1 MWDVKGTPLSVKFEN
16 WVPDRV
22 LYDFDGPRI
31 FTVRHELGDFLAY
44 ACDEDDEITR
54 YLLAPTSGDM
64 ITALERGTHT
74 MREALDQPW
83 LWVMDVGF
91 DDVPRQVWR
100 STLEAIPE
108 TRLPK
113 PWAMLWPHLEPLL
126 AVRMVGPHL
135 ARGQIPASVIKRAIE
150 GATYA
155 LKKLAEL
162 MLSSQSQQPDQRS
175 LTLRRFY
182 DLPTQHLA
190 FNSFEI
196 AFRARDAV
204 QLRLGEQEGVLEQ
217 EYDEMG
223 RRLAEALE
231 WATLLASNGDSRPID
246 LDLLDALKKLVP
258 PQTGLIE
265 QVEVRGRLLRHQHR
279 HTYTLSR
286 DATQRVGRART
297 QREPQATP
305 LTATGLIEEFDKGR
319 LTFILRYTDKDRD
332 INCAITDELYDEV
345 MELFQQDEV
354 RTTIFGLEI
363 PGNRFVEVI
372 HIARMIETSVDK
384 PLNPT

>member
-54 YLLAPTSGDM
+54 YLLAPTSDG
-64 ITALERGTHT
+64 IIAALEKGSCTV
-74 MREALDQPW
+74 REALAQPW

-126 AVRMVGPHL
+126 AVRMVGPNL
-135 ARGQIPASVIKRAIE
+135 AKEQISASVIKRAVE

-162 MLSSQSQQPDQRS
+162 MLSSRQQPDQRS
-175 LTLRRFY
+175 LTVRHLY

-196 AFRARDAV
+196 AFRAPDAA
-204 QLRLGEQEGVLEQ
+204 QLRLGEQDGVLEP

-231 WATLLASNGDSRPID
+231 WATLSTSDEESRTID

-258 PQTGLIE
+258 PQTGLVE
-265 QVEVRGRLLRHQHR
+265 QVEVRGRLLRHQPR
-279 HTYTLSR
+279 PSYILTR
-286 DATQRVGRART
+286 EATRRVGQARI
-297 QREPQATP
+297 QREPQGTP

-319 LTFILRYTDKDRD
+319 LTFILRYTGAGRD

-345 MELFQQDEV
+345 MELFQQDDV
-354 RTTIFGLEI
+354 RATIFGLEI
-363 PGNRFVEVI
+363 PGNRLVEVI
-372 HIARMIETSVDK
+372 HIARVVETPVDK
-384 PLNPT
+384 PVNPA